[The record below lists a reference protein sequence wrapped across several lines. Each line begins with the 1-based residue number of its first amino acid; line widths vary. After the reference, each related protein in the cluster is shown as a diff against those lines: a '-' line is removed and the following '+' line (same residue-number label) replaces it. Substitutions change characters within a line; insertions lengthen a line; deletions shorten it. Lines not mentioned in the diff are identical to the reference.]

1 MKYKTRNN
9 FKNNRTLNNQI
20 FKQVEAHS
28 VEFYTNKIEIPLK
41 IKESESED

>member
-9 FKNNRTLNNQI
+9 FKSNRTLNNQI

-28 VEFYTNKIEIPLK
+28 VEFYTNKFEIPLK